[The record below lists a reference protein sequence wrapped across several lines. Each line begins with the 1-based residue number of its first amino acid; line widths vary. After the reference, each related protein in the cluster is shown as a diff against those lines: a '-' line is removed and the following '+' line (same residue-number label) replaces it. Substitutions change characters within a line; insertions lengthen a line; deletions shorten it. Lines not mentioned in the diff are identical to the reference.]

1 MQDAA
6 LGSKTMILQTRQP
19 FDLVSSLYSGQA
31 HRWRRFEDG
40 ERSVAG
46 WHAGV
51 VHGTLVK
58 LRQSEYD
65 PNNQSCSL
73 EFDWAPRN
81 GNASI
86 EPILADYFRFNDD
99 LDSIYTDI
107 TRDVRVAAMVG
118 KFQGL
123 RLLRQEPWECLIA
136 FICSAN
142 SNLPRIHA
150 NMEAL
155 ARTFG
160 TPLNLDGF
168 TCHSFPTAFRLAEAG
183 EFRLRE
189 LGLGF
194 RAPYVVR
201 ASEMVAQG
209 DIDLDSLRRAPYGQ
223 AKEQLMAIPGV
234 GPKVADC
241 VLLHSLD
248 KLEAFPIDVWVR
260 RALLDWYF
268 PRQKPPSIKV
278 MHEWAQDYFGPYA
291 GYAQLFLFH
300 GRRLQK

>member
-6 LGSKTMILQTRQP
+6 IDNKSMILQIRQP

-31 HRWRRFEDG
+31 HRWRGFQDG
-40 ERSVAG
+40 EGPIAG
-46 WHAGV
+46 WHVGV
-51 VHGTLVK
+51 IHGTLVK
-58 LRQSEYD
+58 LRQGEYD
-65 PNNQSCSL
+65 PDNQSYSV

-81 GNASI
+81 GNSSI
-86 EPILADYFRFNDD
+86 EPILADYFRFHDD
-99 LDSIYTDI
+99 LDSIYEDI

-150 NMEAL
+150 NMEAM
-155 ARTFG
+155 AQAFG
-160 TPLNLDGF
+160 TPVILDGF
-168 TCHSFPTAFRLAEAG
+168 TRHSFPTASRLAEAG
-183 EFRLRE
+183 EIRLRE

-201 ASEMVAQG
+201 ASEMVARG
-209 DIDLDSLRRAPYGQ
+209 DIDLDLLRRAPYGQ

-248 KLEAFPIDVWVR
+248 KLEAFPIDVWIR
-260 RALLDWYF
+260 RALLDWYL
-268 PRQKPPSIKV
+268 PDQKPPSIKV

-300 GRRLQK
+300 GRRLEK